1 MCGRSGLSVPAG
13 KGRGRVYLFPLSAEI
28 SKKDRQIQFEAQIRR
43 IVLAQDFYLTEMAFL
58 GKLEL

>member
-1 MCGRSGLSVPAG
+1 VRPVGVECYSG
-13 KGRGRVYLFPLSAEI
+13 KCGRVYLFPLSAEI
-28 SKKDRQIQFEAQIRR
+28 SKKDRQIQFGAHICR